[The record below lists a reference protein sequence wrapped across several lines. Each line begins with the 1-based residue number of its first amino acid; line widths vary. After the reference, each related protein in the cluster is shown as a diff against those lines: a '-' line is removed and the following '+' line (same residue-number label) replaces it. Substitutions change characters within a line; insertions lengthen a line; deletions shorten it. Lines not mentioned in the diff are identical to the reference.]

1 MVGGR
6 KKIFDEHVA
15 LEAAMD
21 VFWEKGYLGAS
32 LADLTH
38 RMGINKPSMYSTF
51 GNKEALFI
59 KATHLYCKSKIQS
72 FTDILSDIKVPLK
85 QRLKAYLMSVVSV
98 QCESDNPKGCYIILC
113 ESEVASGELPQEAS
127 SLLIEAG
134 QYAQNLLEETLQ
146 NEIETKRSEDKEQSK
161 IKALCLASTLRGTA
175 SLARSGYSM
184 SNLEAVI
191 DHSLKGIGFE

>member
-85 QRLKAYLMSVVSV
+85 QRLKAYLKSVVSV
-98 QCESDNPKGCYIILC
+98 QC
-113 ESEVASGELPQEAS
+113 
-127 SLLIEAG
+127 
-134 QYAQNLLEETLQ
+134 
-146 NEIETKRSEDKEQSK
+146 
-161 IKALCLASTLRGTA
+161 
-175 SLARSGYSM
+175 
-184 SNLEAVI
+184 
-191 DHSLKGIGFE
+191 